1 MESAVLAREIKQYL
15 NLNLD
20 NIVSDVIIFGSRV
33 KGTAS
38 AISDYDVL
46 IVLNTNYDMQIRRV
60 INDLCYDFD
69 LKYNIFLDTQ
79 IISESELRNSLRG
92 KHPVFKTALKEGVHA

>member
-1 MESAVLAREIKQYL
+1 MESRLLAREIKQYL
-15 NLNLD
+15 NSNLD
-20 NIVSDVIIFGSRV
+20 NIISDVIIFGSRV

-38 AISDYDVL
+38 SSSDYDVL
-46 IVLNTNYDMQIRRV
+46 IVLNTNYDRKIQRA

-69 LKYNIFLDTQ
+69 LKYNTFLDTQ
-79 IISESELRNSLRG
+79 IISEFELRNGLRG